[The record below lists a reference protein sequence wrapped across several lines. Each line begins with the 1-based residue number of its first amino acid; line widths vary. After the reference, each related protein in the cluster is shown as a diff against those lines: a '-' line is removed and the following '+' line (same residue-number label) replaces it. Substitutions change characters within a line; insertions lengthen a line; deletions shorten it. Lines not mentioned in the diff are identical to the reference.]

1 MKDLKNRVA
10 VAHLLDAQS
19 INADTAT
26 KYVDLAGFNSAIVLV
41 NLGSA
46 TFSSASIT
54 PKLQESDTTNAADF
68 SDVSAGDMIGSF
80 TTVDDANKD
89 QTTQVVG
96 YIGSKRYIRV
106 LLDIAGSLTIP
117 VAVDA
122 VLSDAATEPPSAPT
136 VGTAS

>member
-26 KYVDLAGFNSAIVLV
+26 DYVDLAGFNSAIVLV

-46 TFSSASIT
+46 TFSGASIT
-54 PKLQESDTTNAADF
+54 PKLQESNTTNATDF
-68 SDVSAGDMIGSF
+68 SDVDAGDMIGSF

-96 YIGSKRYIRV
+96 YIGSMRYIRV
-106 LLDIAGSLTIP
+106 LLDIEGTLTIP

-122 VLSDAATEPPSAPT
+122 VLSDAAVEPPSAPT